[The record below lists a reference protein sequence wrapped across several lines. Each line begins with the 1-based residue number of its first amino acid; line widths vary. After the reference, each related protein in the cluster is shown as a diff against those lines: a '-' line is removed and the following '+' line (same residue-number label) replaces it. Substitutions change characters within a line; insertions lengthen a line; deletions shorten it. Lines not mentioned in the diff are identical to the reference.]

1 MLLEQGEEEIEEGER
16 EMIRRVVEIGDT
28 AVREAMVPRPDIV
41 AVDVALTARRPRR
54 WRSTH
59 GYSRVPVWEGG
70 IDNIVGVL
78 YAKDALATL
87 LAGHETPVRELMRPP
102 LLVPESKLLDEL
114 LAEFKA
120 LRVHMAIVL
129 DEYGGTAGI
138 VTIEDLI
145 EEIVGRSR
153 TSTTASRWRRCTASR
168 TRRRAR
174 RPRPPRLADR
184 PLRLPLRRGRPGH
197 GRRLRL
203 RRLGKIPASG
213 DEVRVEGLV
222 LTVVRLD
229 GRRIARVRATRPM
242 PRRPETKRWRRIDRL
257 RGSGRAARALDRARR
272 GLATVTVGN
281 ATSDPAGLTGARRSG
296 RA

>member
-41 AVDVALTARRPRR
+41 AVDVALTAREAAQVAVDN
-54 WRSTH
+54 

-102 LLVPESKLLDEL
+102 LLVPESKLVDEL

-120 LRVHMAIVL
+120 LRVHIAIVL

-138 VTIEDLI
+138 VTIEDLL
-145 EEIVGRSR
+145 EEIVGEIEDEYDRFTVAPVYRISD
-153 TSTTASRWRRCTASR
+153 TEALLDG
-168 TRRRAR
+168 RA
-174 RPRPPRLADR
+174 PRDSLTDLFGCRFGEDDPDTV
-184 PLRLPLRRGRPGH
+184 GGFVFD
-197 GRRLRL
+197 
-203 RRLGKIPASG
+203 RLGKIPDAG

-229 GRRIARVRATRPM
+229 GRRIARVRAHAPDAATAGDEA
-242 PRRPETKRWRRIDRL
+242 PEKDR
-257 RGSGRAARALDRARR
+257 S
-272 GLATVTVGN
+272 
-281 ATSDPAGLTGARRSG
+281 LTG
-296 RA
+296 